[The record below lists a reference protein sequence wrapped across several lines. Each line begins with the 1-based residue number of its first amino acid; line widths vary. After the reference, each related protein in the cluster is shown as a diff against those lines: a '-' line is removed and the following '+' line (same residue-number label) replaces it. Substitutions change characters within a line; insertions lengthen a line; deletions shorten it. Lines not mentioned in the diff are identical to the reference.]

1 MNLTGFGGHLGCLGS
16 FGKIYKKIHVKSPC
30 FCYLQFWAKFLTGNG
45 QNGLVRPKYFEKLQ
59 IHQKKP
65 FFSKNRPLAGS
76 DRSFLTSELKT
87 AASVTRPPHTPNFLG
102 LVGFQTFGSNR
113 FLVKKLPQTSR
124 SRLELAFS
132 AIFCYFPTVFLGF
145 LAI

>member
-1 MNLTGFGGHLGCLGS
+1 MDWL
-16 FGKIYKKIHVKSPC
+16 
-30 FCYLQFWAKFLTGNG
+30 G
-45 QNGLVRPKYFEKLQ
+45 QNTLKNYRF
-59 IHQKKP
+59 IKKAI
-65 FFSKNRPLAGS
+65 FSKNRPLAGS
-76 DRSFLTSELKT
+76 DRSFLTSELKM

-132 AIFCYFPTVFLGF
+132 AIFFYFPRFFSYIMTFLTLTPSF
-145 LAI
+145 LAWSLLEIENFAQFDDWGHPLIFCSLLLALN